1 MKRIVFPLFLS
12 LLCFAADAAGR
23 IRVACVGNSVTY
35 GYRIENRERDSYPA
49 QLQRLLGDGYE
60 VGNFGHSGATLL
72 TAGHRPYVQQQAYA
86 DALAF
91 AADEVI
97 IHLGLN
103 DTDPRNWPNYRDRFV
118 RDYLD
123 LIDAFRRAKPGCR
136 IRICRMTPI
145 FHTHPRFR
153 SGTRDWFWQEQEAIE
168 LIAALADVPLVD
180 LHEQLYAR
188 PDLLPDALHPDAEGA
203 AILARTV
210 YSALT
215 GDYGGLQLPAVY
227 TDRMV
232 LQRDRPLR
240 IAGTADAGER
250 VTVRIGR
257 QHKKTTAGDN
267 GRWEVVLDPLQAD
280 GKPQTLEIATPARRL
295 RFEEVLAGDV
305 WLCSGQ
311 SNMAFR
317 LNESDPAERKAQ
329 LSRAAAQPAIR
340 LFDSKARWETNAV
353 AWDERVLDSLNRLE
367 YFLPAV
373 WSECTPETADR
384 FSAVGYAFGRMLADS
399 LQVPVGLILNAVGGS
414 PAEAWIDRRTLE
426 FEFPEILYDWTHND
440 FIQPWVRQRASQ
452 NISAGSNP
460 RQRHPYE
467 PCYLFE
473 AGIRPLERFPIKGVI
488 WYQGESNAH
497 NIEAHER
504 LFPLLVASWRNNW
517 NDDRLPFYFVQLS
530 SIARPSWPHFRDSQR
545 LLAGRIPYTAMAV
558 SSDLGDSLNVHPT
571 HKRAV
576 GERLARLALHDTY
589 GFDLVASGPKV
600 RRVEARGGAL
610 YVSFDCGE
618 GLHSADGGELRT
630 FEVAEHDGLFYP
642 AEATVEGDRLRVSSN
657 QVPHPRL
664 IRYAWQP
671 FTRANLVNAEGLPAS
686 TFRAEAEP
694 SQQAPDSLQ

>member
-1 MKRIVFPLFLS
+1 MKRIVLPLLLTLS
-12 LLCFAADAAGR
+12 CLTAAAKR

-35 GYRIENRERDSYPA
+35 GFRIEDRERNCYPA

-72 TAGHRPYVQQQAYA
+72 TAGHRPYVEQQACA

-123 LIDAFRRAKPGCR
+123 LIDAFRRASPGCR

-168 LIAALADVPLVD
+168 LVASLAGVPLID

-203 AILARTV
+203 AILARRV
-210 YSALT
+210 YGALT
-215 GDYGGLQLPAVY
+215 GDYGGLRMPAVY
-227 TDRMV
+227 TDKMI

-250 VTVRIGR
+250 VTVRIGGQHR
-257 QHKKTTAGDN
+257 QTAAGDD

-280 GKPQTLEIATPARRL
+280 GEPQTLEIATPARQL

-317 LNESDPAERKAQ
+317 LDESAPGERVTQRA
-329 LSRAAAQPAIR
+329 RAAAAPAIR
-340 LFDSKARWETNAV
+340 LFDGKPRWETNAV
-353 AWDERVLDSLNRLE
+353 AWDAQVLDSLNRLE
-367 YFLPAV
+367 YFIPTV
-373 WSECTPETADR
+373 WKECTPETADR

-426 FEFPEILYDWTHND
+426 FEFPEILYDWTRND
-440 FIQPWVRQRASQ
+440 FIQPWVRERAAL

-460 RQRHPYE
+460 LQRHPYE

-473 AGIRPLERFPIKGVI
+473 AGIRQLEHFPIKGVI

-504 LFPLLVASWRNNW
+504 LFPLLVASWRRNW
-517 NDDRLPFYFVQLS
+517 SDDRLPFYFVQLS
-530 SIARPSWPHFRDSQR
+530 SIERPSWPRFRDSQR
-545 LLAGRIPYTAMAV
+545 QLAGQIPQTGMAV

-589 GFDLVASGPKV
+589 GFDIVPSGPTI
-600 RRVEARGGAL
+600 RTVEARDGAL
-610 YVSFDCGE
+610 RIRFDCGE
-618 GLHSADGGELRT
+618 GLRSADGGAIRT
-630 FEVAEHDGLFYP
+630 FEVAEYDGLFHP
-642 AEATVEGDRLRVSSN
+642 AEAVVEGDCLRVWSDE
-657 QVPHPRL
+657 VPRPRL
-664 IRYAWQP
+664 VRYGWQP

-686 TFRAEAEP
+686 TFRAEATPCEA
-694 SQQAPDSLQ
+694 APEERSR